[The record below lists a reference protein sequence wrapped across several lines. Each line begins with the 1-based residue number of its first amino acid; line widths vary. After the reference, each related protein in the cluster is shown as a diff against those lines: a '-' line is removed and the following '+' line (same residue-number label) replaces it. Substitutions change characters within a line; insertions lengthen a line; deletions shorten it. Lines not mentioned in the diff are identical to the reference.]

1 MTEIIENIG
10 YKMDECVIMFFFKKK
25 IVSDN
30 VNKINM
36 LSNYTLL
43 QAVLLENQT
52 NKLTIKKT
60 KIPNSLIYMP

>member
-10 YKMDECVIMFFFKKK
+10 YKMDECVIMCFFFKK
-25 IVSDN
+25 IVSEN

-36 LSNYTLL
+36 LSNYALL

-52 NKLTIKKT
+52 NKLTRKKT
-60 KIPNSLIYMP
+60 KIPNSLIYML

>member
-1 MTEIIENIG
+1 MTETIENIG
-10 YKMDECVIMFFFKKK
+10 VQNGWVCNYVFFLKK